1 MARRKNI
8 VTHIE
13 EDGEYIKAQFVRE
26 NGEVVIGEYKLIGWT
41 KAPQAVV
48 DDINE
53 RLRRPAET
61 VILTGRRSLTPKTKT

>member
-1 MARRKNI
+1 VHA
-8 VTHIE
+8 
-13 EDGEYIKAQFVRE
+13 

-48 DDINE
+48 DDVNE

-61 VILTGRRSLTPKTKT
+61 VVLTGRAR